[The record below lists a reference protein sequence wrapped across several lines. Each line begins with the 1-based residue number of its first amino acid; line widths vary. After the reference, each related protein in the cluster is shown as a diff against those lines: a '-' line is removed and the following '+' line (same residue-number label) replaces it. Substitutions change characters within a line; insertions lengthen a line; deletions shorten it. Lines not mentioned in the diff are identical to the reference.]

1 MNAAGDSDLQNV
13 VSEEVQPTS
22 GTQPQVSFA
31 DLARGFREVIIEHQ
45 GQIYRLRVTRNE
57 KLILQK

>member
-1 MNAAGDSDLQNV
+1 MNAAGDADAQDLAAQENR
-13 VSEEVQPTS
+13 SAGEAQPH
-22 GTQPQVSFA
+22 VSFG

-45 GQIYRLRVTRNE
+45 GQVYRLRVTRNE

>member
-1 MNAAGDSDLQNV
+1 MNAASDSDAQNV
-13 VSEEVQPTS
+13 APQEVQPAS
-22 GTQPQVSFA
+22 GKQPQVSFT